1 MYYIQETDKPNF
13 LFKQFNII
21 KLIGNKII
29 LPIGEEKI
37 KPKKAEKLAKK
48 TKRILDKTNCNKLIL
63 SKTIKTHENYKNY
76 LYTYNF
82 DIVEGKKLFEI
93 LSNLVLDYIVKKKNI
108 KKEETQVS
116 ILVNNLTEDMLN
128 NIKQIVRDYKRVNIV
143 TNHIQKFKK
152 IEEQI
157 LEKEGILIYVT
168 NNKKKSLLKSDII
181 LNVDFPTELLNQY
194 KIYEQAIIVNILGN
208 VKINTKRF
216 NGIMLE
222 NYEIDF
228 KDLDDSDYIEY
239 SKYDKKDIYEAR
251 INLKQPFRYKE
262 EQIKKDQVKIIE
274 LQGSRSKL

>member
-1 MYYIQETDKPNF
+1 
-13 LFKQFNII
+13 
-21 KLIGNKII
+21 
-29 LPIGEEKI
+29 
-37 KPKKAEKLAKK
+37 
-48 TKRILDKTNCNKLIL
+48 
-63 SKTIKTHENYKNY
+63 
-76 LYTYNF
+76 
-82 DIVEGKKLFEI
+82 
-93 LSNLVLDYIVKKKNI
+93 
-108 KKEETQVS
+108 
-116 ILVNNLTEDMLN
+116 MLN

>member
-1 MYYIQETDKPNF
+1 MYYIQETDKLNF

-29 LPIGEEKI
+29 LPVGEEKI
-37 KPKKAEKLAKK
+37 KQKKAEKLAKK

-63 SKTIKTHENYKNY
+63 SKTIKIHENYKNY

>member
-21 KLIGNKII
+21 KLIENKII
-29 LPIGEEKI
+29 LPVGEEEI
-37 KPKKAEKLAKK
+37 KLKKAEKLAKK

-63 SKTIKTHENYKNY
+63 SKKIKTQENYKNY

-116 ILVNNLTEDMLN
+116 ILVNNLTEDMLS

-143 TNHIQKFKK
+143 TKHIQKFKK

-194 KIYEQAIIVNILGN
+194 KIYEQAIIVDILGN
-208 VKINTKRF
+208 AKINTKRF
-216 NGIMLE
+216 NGIMLQD
-222 NYEIDF
+222 YKIDF
-228 KDLDDSDYIEY
+228 KDLDDLNCIEY

-262 EQIKKDQVKIIE
+262 EKIKKDQVKIIE
-274 LQGSRSKL
+274 LQGNRSKL